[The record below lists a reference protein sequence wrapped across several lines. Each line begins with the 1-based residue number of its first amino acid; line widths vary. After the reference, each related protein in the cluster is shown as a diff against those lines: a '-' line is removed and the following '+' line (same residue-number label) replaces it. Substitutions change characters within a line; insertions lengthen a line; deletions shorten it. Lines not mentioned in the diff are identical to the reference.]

1 MISFNRM
8 NVWTR
13 GFRGRGLTVALLA
26 VVLIVAGVQIAN
38 PHSYLSEAV
47 ARIGETGYGPD
58 ASLSNLTGVDQLQA
72 TFNRD
77 AGHPRLILLLSPT

>member
-8 NVWTR
+8 RDWWR
-13 GFRGRGLTVALLA
+13 GFHGRWLIVALL
-26 VVLIVAGVQIAN
+26 LVALAIAAIQLAN

-47 ARIGETGYGPD
+47 GRIGEAGFGPD
-58 ASLSNLTGVDQLQA
+58 ASLTDLTSVDPLEA
-72 TFNRD
+72 NFNRD